1 MANVTDPLA
10 RSVHGTN
17 PQNLI
22 EYITRQ
28 KIYDSLYWKEECF
41 GLSASDVVSKASELK
56 ALGGSY
62 GGNNRPTRFLCLAL
76 KLLQIQPEDGI
87 VESLIENEDFKYV
100 RALGAFYLRLTGRP
114 AEIYELI
121 EPLANDFR
129 KLRYRESTGWR
140 MTHVDELADGLL
152 NSDRYC
158 GIALPHLPNRDVLVN
173 AGYLDGPRVSAL
185 TPLIEEKA
193 GGDAEAFLRILAE
206 AEGGGN
212 AAAKAAMDDRRRRR
226 RREEEEEE
234 EEEEGG
240 GGKKEE
246 GEEGGRPNSSSR
258 GGRMTT
264 PDDGDVDVDVDVG
277 RDRSD
282 DGNDSRGSRPRRGG
296 GGDHRDDERYGDGGH
311 RRDYGDDDGR
321 RRRRRDDD
329 EHHQRRSSRD
339 RVRRDGHSCDD
350 HHGGSR
356 RRRRPRGG
364 DDGEEE
370 EQRRKKEKK
379 SSKGGGGEKKN
390 KYGSLFKRSTS
401 DNGGDTSARD
411 GKSEGSSAAAG
422 GRSSKNDANE
432 FEGRSDD
439 YWNEQ
444 RAKLGLKP
452 LKD

>member
-41 GLSASDVVSKASELK
+41 GLSASDVASKASELK

-76 KLLQIQPEDGI
+76 KLLQIQPDEGI
-87 VESLIENEDFKYV
+87 IESFLENEDFKYV

-121 EPLANDFR
+121 EPLCNDFR

-140 MTHVDELADGLL
+140 MAHVDELADELL
-152 NSDRYC
+152 NSDRFC
-158 GIALPHLPNRDVLVN
+158 GIALPHLPRRDVLVS
-173 AGYLDGPRVSAL
+173 AGYLDGPRTSAL
-185 TPLIEEKA
+185 TPLIEERA
-193 GGDAEAFLRILAE
+193 GGDAEEFLRILAE

-212 AAAKAAMDDRRRRR
+212 AAARAAMDDRRR

-234 EEEEGG
+234 KKEEGG
-240 GGKKEE
+240 GGL
-246 GEEGGRPNSSSR
+246 NSSR
-258 GGRMTT
+258 GRMTT
-264 PDDGDVDVDVDVG
+264 SNDDVGDG

-282 DGNDSRGSRPRRGG
+282 DVNPRGSRRGG
-296 GGDHRDDERYGDGGH
+296 GDRHDDERCGNGDHRDGRYG
-311 RRDYGDDDGR
+311 DDGR
-321 RRRRRDDD
+321 RDD
-329 EHHQRRSSRD
+329 EHHGRSRD
-339 RVRRDGHSCDD
+339 RRHDGHS
-350 HHGGSR
+350 
-356 RRRRPRGG
+356 G
-364 DDGEEE
+364 DDGGGHRPRSGEDE
-370 EQRRKKEKK
+370 RRKEKK
-379 SSKGGGGEKKN
+379 SSKGGEK

-401 DNGGDTSARD
+401 DRGDTARD
-411 GKSEGSSAAAG
+411 GKSEGSAG
-422 GRSSKNDANE
+422 GRSKIDANE
-432 FEGRSDD
+432 FEGSDN